1 MGYTISV
8 MILQS
13 EEIAGFDEREGKK
26 GLLSTLVSPFLTFL
40 GSSTFIC
47 AGGACS
53 SIYIS
58 TITSFFGA
66 FGIAVVDLVPYMDG
80 LAITLVLFTL
90 YSLYIQEKDWR
101 YKPFIIGTI
110 GGLCIIINIFFIS
123 PERYLLYFGNVLMIG
138 AAIWNS
144 RLSAPAV

>member
-1 MGYTISV
+1 MVVLEREQIP
-8 MILQS
+8 
-13 EEIAGFDEREGKK
+13 AFDEREGKK
-26 GLLSTLVSPFLTFL
+26 GLLSTLVSPLLTFL

-47 AGGACS
+47 AGGGCS

-80 LAITLVLFTL
+80 LAVVLVLFTV
-90 YSLYIQEKDWR
+90 YSLYVQEKNWR
-101 YKPFIIGTI
+101 YKPFVLGTV
-110 GGLCIIINIFFIS
+110 GGICIIVNIFLIG
-123 PERYLLYFGNVLMIG
+123 PARYLLYFGNVLMIG

-144 RLSAPAV
+144 RLSAPEI